1 MENNKETHWGTS
13 IMYQNICECL
23 NGLKK
28 YGEALEY
35 GEKGRKLMSE
45 IGRLSYFRIILEK
58 APVIL
63 LIVSVLNEFDLNYSN
78 LKYFSFNFPFI
89 LIYYW
94 SLKRSGSIGYGLIF
108 LSGLFN
114 DVVVGMPIGVSA
126 LAYLLICGFS
136 AYLRNI
142 TLRPSLVKDW
152 FFFGFTILVVNSV
165 IYVVVSLFF
174 HIQIIYVDIL
184 VNILFTFLLY
194 VIFSNLFDYY
204 QRLVFGAVND

>member
-1 MENNKETHWGTS
+1 
-13 IMYQNICECL
+13 
-23 NGLKK
+23 
-28 YGEALEY
+28 
-35 GEKGRKLMSE
+35 MSE
-45 IGRLSYFRIILEK
+45 IGRLSYFKIILEK

-152 FFFGFTILVVNSV
+152 LFFGFTILVVNSV

>member
-1 MENNKETHWGTS
+1 
-13 IMYQNICECL
+13 
-23 NGLKK
+23 
-28 YGEALEY
+28 
-35 GEKGRKLMSE
+35 
-45 IGRLSYFRIILEK
+45 
-58 APVIL
+58 
-63 LIVSVLNEFDLNYSN
+63 
-78 LKYFSFNFPFI
+78 
-89 LIYYW
+89 
-94 SLKRSGSIGYGLIF
+94 
-108 LSGLFN
+108 
-114 DVVVGMPIGVSA
+114 VGMPIGVSA

-204 QRLVFGAVND
+204 QRLVFGVTNV

>member
-1 MENNKETHWGTS
+1 
-13 IMYQNICECL
+13 
-23 NGLKK
+23 
-28 YGEALEY
+28 
-35 GEKGRKLMSE
+35 MSE
-45 IGRLSYFRIILEK
+45 IGRLSYFKIILEK

-114 DVVVGMPIGVSA
+114 DVVVGMPIGLSS
-126 LAYLLICGFS
+126 LGYLLICGFS

-204 QRLVFGAVND
+204 QRLVFGVVND

>member
-1 MENNKETHWGTS
+1 
-13 IMYQNICECL
+13 
-23 NGLKK
+23 
-28 YGEALEY
+28 
-35 GEKGRKLMSE
+35 MSE
-45 IGRLSYFRIILEK
+45 IGRFSYFRIILEK